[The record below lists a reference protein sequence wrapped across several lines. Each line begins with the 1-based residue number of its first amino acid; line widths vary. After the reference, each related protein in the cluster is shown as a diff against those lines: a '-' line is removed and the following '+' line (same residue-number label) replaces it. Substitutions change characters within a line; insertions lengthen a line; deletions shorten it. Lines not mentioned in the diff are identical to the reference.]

1 MDTTKNYNFEKYLL
15 VLSNLQRYTMVCC
28 CGVWNHCSPYYTADE
43 TATTTDEED
52 QQTLFFFTMNSCV
65 APKSCIQLKWFQ
77 PDSAMT
83 HTQDTSFPE
92 QQNYLF
98 LALFG

>member
-1 MDTTKNYNFEKYLL
+1 M
-15 VLSNLQRYTMVCC
+15 
-28 CGVWNHCSPYYTADE
+28 WNHFGPYYTADE

-52 QQTLFFFTMNSCV
+52 QWILFFFFFTMNSCV

-77 PDSAMT
+77 PDS

-92 QQNYLF
+92 EQNYIF